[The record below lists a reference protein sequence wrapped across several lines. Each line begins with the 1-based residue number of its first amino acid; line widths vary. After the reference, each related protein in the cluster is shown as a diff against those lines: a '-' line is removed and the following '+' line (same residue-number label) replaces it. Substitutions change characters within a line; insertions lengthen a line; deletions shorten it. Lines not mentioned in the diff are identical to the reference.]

1 MMPKTDATNT
11 DVIIAGAGPTGLMAA
26 LLLHKC
32 GISLRIFDKGEQ
44 QAHESRAFALQA
56 RSLELMLGL
65 GIADEFI
72 HAGLISPGLK
82 LYVNNNLAATMPI
95 DDIGDTDS
103 PYSFVLMLPQS
114 HIEKIMIEHLAKAGI
129 NIERNSELTG
139 ITQADESVT
148 VTINQQGQAR
158 QFNAKYVIGA
168 DGAHSKVRD
177 VLGLSFAGSAY
188 PQNFMLAD
196 CKISWPL
203 EYSFIKLFMRKHFL
217 GIYFPIKGTEYGRV
231 ISVNPDTGNEQDSA
245 QSKLATTAEPLSL
258 PEVEKAFQEAT
269 GSDVK
274 LSDPIWVA
282 RYRIHHRSVNKYR
295 EGRVFVAGD
304 AAHIHSP
311 AGGQGMN
318 TGLQDAANLAWKIAL
333 SVKRHGSDE
342 LLDTYNAE
350 RWPVGQ
356 KLLHFTDRL
365 FSGVSSQNAV
375 KTALRN
381 FFVPLIMKTVTHFR
395 PCRKR
400 AFNFISEL
408 GIRYHKNPF
417 VQDNLTKHSGGFSAK
432 LSAGHRAPN
441 AIYKRNQDVFSLI
454 NNYEFNVLALSKQAL
469 SESKINE
476 IAAGLAALPKDIGLP
491 LHTHF
496 IAHSL
501 IGETDKFM
509 QAEINQVFENYGLSN
524 ANPFGLFLVRPDG
537 YIAYRSDQLSIATL
551 ANFCE
556 LFSGKK
562 PLISSG

>member
-1 MMPKTDATNT
+1 MAKTGDTDV

-26 LLLHKC
+26 LLLQKC
-32 GISLRIFDKGEQ
+32 GVSLRIFDKGEQ

-56 RSLELMLGL
+56 RSLELLLGL

-82 LYVNNNLAATMPI
+82 LYVNSNLAATMPI

-103 PYSFVLMLPQS
+103 PYSFILMLPQS
-114 HIEKIMIEHLAKAGI
+114 HIEKILIETLAKRGI
-129 NIERNSELTG
+129 TIERNSELTG
-139 ITQADESVT
+139 ITQSDTAVT

-158 QFNAKYVIGA
+158 QFEAKYVIGA

-177 VLGLSFAGSAY
+177 VLGLSFEGSAY

-203 EYSFIKLFMRKHFL
+203 EFSYIKLFMRKNFL
-217 GIYFPIKGTEYGRV
+217 GVYFPIKGTEYGRV
-231 ISVNPDTGNEQDSA
+231 ISIVPDTGNEQDSA
-245 QSKLATTAEPLSL
+245 AAKQATTAEPLSL
-258 PEVEKAFQEAT
+258 PEVEKAFQDAT
-269 GSDVK
+269 GLDVK
-274 LSDPIWVA
+274 LSDPIWVS

-318 TGLQDAANLAWKIAL
+318 TGLQDAANLAWKVAL
-333 SVKRHGSDE
+333 SVKGHGSNE
-342 LLDTYNAE
+342 LLDSYNAE

-365 FSGVSSQNAV
+365 FSSMSSESTV
-375 KTALRN
+375 TSTLRN
-381 FFVPLIMKTVTHFR
+381 ICVPLMMKAVTHLKA
-395 PCRKR
+395 CRQR
-400 AFNFISEL
+400 VFNFISEL
-408 GIRYHKNPF
+408 GIRYHTNPF
-417 VQDNLTKHSGGFSAK
+417 VQDNLAKHAGGFSKK

-441 AIYKRNQDVFSLI
+441 AIYKRNHDVFGLI
-454 NNYEFNVLALSKQAL
+454 NNYEFNVLALAKKGLTEQ
-469 SESKINE
+469 ESNE
-476 IAAGLAALPKDIGLP
+476 IATQLAALPRSLGLP
-491 LHTHF
+491 LRTHF

-501 IGETDKFM
+501 IGETDKFI
-509 QAEINQVFENYGLSN
+509 QAEDNQIFENYGLSN
-524 ANPFGLFLVRPDG
+524 ANPFGLFLIRPDG
-537 YIAYRSDQLSIATL
+537 YIAYRADQLSIASL

-562 PLISSG
+562 PLN

>member
-1 MMPKTDATNT
+1 MAKTVAT
-11 DVIIAGAGPTGLMAA
+11 DVEVIIAGAGPTGLMAA
-26 LLLHKC
+26 LLLQKC
-32 GISLRIFDKGEQ
+32 GVSLRIFDKGEQ

-65 GIADEFI
+65 GIVDEFI

-82 LYVNNNLAATMPI
+82 LYVNSSLAATMPI

-103 PYSFVLMLPQS
+103 PYSFILMLPQS
-114 HIEKIMIEHLAKAGI
+114 HIEKILIDNLSKRGI
-129 NIERNSELTG
+129 TIERNSELTG
-139 ITQADESVT
+139 ITQSDAGVT
-148 VTINQQGQAR
+148 VTINQQGQAK
-158 QFNAKYVIGA
+158 QFEASYVIGA

-177 VLGLSFAGSAY
+177 VLGLSFEGSAY

-203 EYSFIKLFMRKHFL
+203 EYSYIKLFMRKNFL
-217 GIYFPIKGTEYGRV
+217 GVYFPIKGTEYGRV
-231 ISVNPDTGNEQDSA
+231 ISIVPDTGEEQDSA
-245 QSKLATTAEPLSL
+245 AAKLATTAEPLSL
-258 PEVEKAFQEAT
+258 PEVEKAFQDAT

-274 LSDPIWVA
+274 LTDPIWVS

-333 SVKRHGSDE
+333 SVKGHGSNE
-342 LLDTYNAE
+342 LLDSYNTE

-365 FSGVSSQNAV
+365 FSSISSESTV
-375 KTALRN
+375 TSTLRN
-381 FFVPLIMKTVTHFR
+381 IGVPLIMKVVTHVAA
-395 PCRKR
+395 CRKR
-400 AFNFISEL
+400 VFSFISEL
-408 GIRYHKNPF
+408 GIRYHANPF
-417 VQDNLTKHSGGFSAK
+417 VQDNLIKQAGGFSKK

-441 AIYKRNQDVFSLI
+441 AVYKRNHDVFGLI
-454 NNYEFNVLALSKQAL
+454 NNYEFNVLALAKKGL
-469 SESKINE
+469 TETESND
-476 IAAGLAALPKDIGLP
+476 IAAQLAALPKNLGLP
-491 LHTHF
+491 LQSHF

-501 IGETDKFM
+501 IGETDKFI
-509 QAEINQVFENYGLSN
+509 QAEDNQIFENYGLSN
-524 ANPFGLFLVRPDG
+524 ANPCGLFLIRPDG
-537 YIAYRSDQLSIATL
+537 YIAYRSDQLNISSL

-562 PLISSG
+562 PLNL